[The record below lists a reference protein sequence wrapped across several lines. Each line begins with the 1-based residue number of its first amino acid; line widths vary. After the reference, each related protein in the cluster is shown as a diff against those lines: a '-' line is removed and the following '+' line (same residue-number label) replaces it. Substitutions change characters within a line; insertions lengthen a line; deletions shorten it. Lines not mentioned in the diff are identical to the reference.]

1 MEGKQF
7 RDLELDIQMHIEK
20 CRTCS
25 HGARAFW
32 FRKPARKPQ
41 RMELAAAPS
50 SPVLPQRCPSPARP
64 STATVESDPAA
75 SVLQATPR
83 PVRKYTAAAVVA
95 CPLQQR
101 IDHLM
106 RHGECAEGYPWAT
119 PRQLEGRSVFEAFVV
134 CMQSGRG
141 QQLSTA
147 AVAAALLMARHGLS
161 RKLACDHCKIP
172 EGGSRSRVGT
182 LAKQLSY
189 VGRMMPEESAW
200 PELPSEWVPP
210 PPATAA
216 KKTVVQR
223 YAAGWQAYMQLP
235 EVPPPPTSTSTLHLY
250 PPPPASTSTLQAKQM
265 LDGYDVRQ
273 TALKDAALSPGGTH
287 RVHVLQQS
295 TPAGGVAIVTYRSS
309 TTPADEP
316 REARN
321 RRMSATRERSRQAFK
336 MLEWRLIERAHPDGI
351 KKRRRTLIAAL
362 PRERKEFLD
371 RELARNPQLLD
382 HEPRFLDDLAHPEE
396 GYYEG
401 TKGLPPWYT
410 TRSMRRRLE
419 HGLAQD
425 LVDHHTWEDFASQW
439 CKYDPK

>member
-1 MEGKQF
+1 MQNLLLVAQF
-7 RDLELDIQMHIEK
+7 
-20 CRTCS
+20 
-25 HGARAFW
+25 AP
-32 FRKPARKPQ
+32 FRSGSLHAAQ
-41 RMELAAAPS
+41 RMELAADPS
-50 SPVLPQRCPSPARP
+50 SPVLPQRCPSTARP

-75 SVLQATPR
+75 SVLQATTR

-119 PRQLEGRSVFEAFVV
+119 PRQLEGRSVFEAFVA

-210 PPATAA
+210 QPAPAA

-250 PPPPASTSTLQAKQM
+250 PPPPPSTSTLQAKQM
-265 LDGYDVRQ
+265 LDGYDVRK

-336 MLEWRLIERAHPDGI
+336 MLEWRLIERAHPEGI

-362 PRERKEFLD
+362 PRKRKELLD
-371 RELARNPQLLD
+371 SSLARNPQLLD
-382 HEPRFLDDLAHPEE
+382 HEPRFLDDLAVLTEDYYPLTEE
-396 GYYEG
+396 ALE
-401 TKGLPPWYT
+401 YT

-425 LVDHHTWEDFASQW
+425 LVDHHTWEDFASHW